1 MYNQSQNNPPFSI
14 PNILNGPSINSP
26 YKSDN
31 FIIPP
36 LIKNNNVNYNNF
48 NNTNNNVNNEKNNP
62 DNTNCN
68 NQIKNPTMPTQ
79 SFQIP
84 VPSPPFV
91 RFDYSN
97 PKIPILNTQFNS
109 AEDQYSSP
117 HPDSSNKPISIPS
130 KNTSTPIKAKWT
142 KEEDELLKKA
152 ISKYGTN
159 NWSLISNEIQGRTG
173 KQCRERWLNQLNP
186 TLNKE
191 HWMPH
196 EDSILT
202 HYQAFYG
209 NSWSKIAH
217 FLPGRSPNSVKNR
230 WSFLM
235 RHNALQRARIWI

>member
-1 MYNQSQNNPPFSI
+1 MINQSQNIPPLSI
-14 PNILNGPSINSP
+14 PNILNYPRSNSSFQ
-26 YKSDN
+26 YNN

-36 LIKNNNVNYNNF
+36 LINNANPNNTNTNNERIIINIVNYNDQNKAPPPTISTVSTQQQTF
-48 NNTNNNVNNEKNNP
+48 QNPTLIHYNPPNTNIPMTPLLSSVEEKYSSQNP
-62 DNTNCN
+62 DATN
-68 NQIKNPTMPTQ
+68 KHLQ
-79 SFQIP
+79 S
-84 VPSPPFV
+84 
-91 RFDYSN
+91 
-97 PKIPILNTQFNS
+97 
-109 AEDQYSSP
+109 
-117 HPDSSNKPISIPS
+117 HS
-130 KNTSTPIKAKWT
+130 KNHTTTPIKAKWT
-142 KEEDELLKKA
+142 KEEDDILKNA

-191 HWMPH
+191 HWLPH

-209 NSWSKIAH
+209 NSWSKISH

-235 RHNALQRARIWI
+235 RHNALQRARIWL

>member
-1 MYNQSQNNPPFSI
+1 MISQNNPPLSI
-14 PNILNGPSINSP
+14 PNILNIPKINSP
-26 YKSDN
+26 FKCDN

-36 LIKNNNVNYNNF
+36 LINNRGNNGQA
-48 NNTNNNVNNEKNNP
+48 NNSSISTNNNLQMP
-62 DNTNCN
+62 SL
-68 NQIKNPTMPTQ
+68 QNPTLVCMDSSNMPIISTQ
-79 SFQIP
+79 
-84 VPSPPFV
+84 
-91 RFDYSN
+91 
-97 PKIPILNTQFNS
+97 LNS
-109 AEDQYSSP
+109 AEDQNSSP
-117 HPDSSNKPISIPS
+117 HPDVNNKPFPLPTT
-130 KNTSTPIKAKWT
+130 KNHTTTPIKAKWT
-142 KEEDELLKKA
+142 KEEDDVLKKA

-191 HWMPH
+191 HWLPH